1 MLRVFGASL
10 LALALPLGANTARA
24 DSACASHEAVSN
36 QLEQRYAEVP
46 IAMGPYGPGPAG
58 CGCRP
63 AGPCGELSAGRA
75 GMQRDWRRAGVEL
88 ALNEVMAE
96 PIVHL
101 VRRRDCLTP
110 EDIWA
115 VVEEVR
121 RRHAEAPASP
131 AATSTATEEN
141 PNALKS
147 PV

>member
-1 MLRVFGASL
+1 
-10 LALALPLGANTARA
+10 
-24 DSACASHEAVSN
+24 
-36 QLEQRYAEVP
+36 
-46 IAMGPYGPGPAG
+46 
-58 CGCRP
+58 
-63 AGPCGELSAGRA
+63 
-75 GMQRDWRRAGVEL
+75 MQRDWRRAGVEL

-101 VRRRDCLTP
+101 VMRRDGLTP

-121 RRHAEAPASP
+121 RRQAEAPASP

-141 PNALKS
+141 PNAPKS

>member
-1 MLRVFGASL
+1 
-10 LALALPLGANTARA
+10 
-24 DSACASHEAVSN
+24 
-36 QLEQRYAEVP
+36 
-46 IAMGPYGPGPAG
+46 
-58 CGCRP
+58 
-63 AGPCGELSAGRA
+63 
-75 GMQRDWRRAGVEL
+75 MQRDWRRAGVEL

-101 VRRRDCLTP
+101 VRRRDGLTP

>member
-63 AGPCGELSAGRA
+63 AGPVWRAERRESGHATGLAPGGGRA
-75 GMQRDWRRAGVEL
+75 G
-88 ALNEVMAE
+88 
-96 PIVHL
+96 
-101 VRRRDCLTP
+101 P
-110 EDIWA
+110 E
-115 VVEEVR
+115 
-121 RRHAEAPASP
+121 
-131 AATSTATEEN
+131 
-141 PNALKS
+141 
-147 PV
+147 

>member
-1 MLRVFGASL
+1 
-10 LALALPLGANTARA
+10 
-24 DSACASHEAVSN
+24 
-36 QLEQRYAEVP
+36 
-46 IAMGPYGPGPAG
+46 
-58 CGCRP
+58 
-63 AGPCGELSAGRA
+63 
-75 GMQRDWRRAGVEL
+75 MQRDWRRAGVEL

-101 VRRRDCLTP
+101 VMRRDGLTP

-121 RRHAEAPASP
+121 RRQAEAPASP